1 VATSL
6 HEAQRDFVESEVQST
21 IGLWD
26 LLHPGFKIG
35 EEEAVT
41 ISEGIL
47 GGERTDGKIETARE
61 RAKRIREG
69 G

>member
-1 VATSL
+1 
-6 HEAQRDFVESEVQST
+6 
-21 IGLWD
+21 
-26 LLHPGFKIG
+26 
-35 EEEAVT
+35 VT